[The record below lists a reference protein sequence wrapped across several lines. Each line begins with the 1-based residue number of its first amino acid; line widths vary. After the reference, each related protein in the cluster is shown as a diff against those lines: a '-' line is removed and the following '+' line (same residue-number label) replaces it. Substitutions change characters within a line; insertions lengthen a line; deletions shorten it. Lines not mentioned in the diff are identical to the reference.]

1 MINSISLNNYKCF
14 STISFTDLQSITF
27 IGGANNTGK
36 TVLIEAIYKVLQS
49 QPADKDID
57 MRINGKPASTYKKTP
72 VAYLGAL
79 ESPDAVWLSAMV
91 KYFRETHQLDKL
103 VGVLHFFEPDIDSI
117 YANEGEPAGPFV
129 ELEFGEKVPL
139 LHMGHGS
146 LRAVQML
153 ALIVSNRNG
162 VVLIDEI
169 ENGLHYRMF
178 SELLF
183 MFYDLALKLNVQ
195 LFITT
200 QSWEVL
206 SETACILEEIGQ
218 LKTLAYVR
226 LDRGKE
232 IQAKQYQGKE
242 LLAAAESD
250 LELR

>member
-14 STISFTDLQSITF
+14 KTIDFKDLQPITF

-36 TVLIEAIYKVLQS
+36 TVLLEALYKVLQS
-49 QPADKDID
+49 QPTAKDID
-57 MRINGKPASTYKKTP
+57 MRINGKPATTFKKTA

-103 VGVLHFFEPDIDSI
+103 VGVLHFFEPSIDSI
-117 YANEGEPAGPFV
+117 YANEGEPTGPWV
-129 ELEFGEKVPL
+129 ELDSGEKVPL
-139 LHMGHGS
+139 LHMGHGA

-153 ALIVSNRNG
+153 ALIAFNRNG

-183 MFYDLALKLNVQ
+183 VFYDLALEMNVQ

-206 SETACILEEIGQ
+206 SETACMLEEMGQ
-218 LKTLAYVR
+218 LKKLEYAR
-226 LDRGKE
+226 LERDNT
-232 IQAKQYQGKE
+232 IHAKKYQGKE

>member
-1 MINSISLNNYKCF
+1 MLNSISLNSYKCF
-14 STISFTDLQSITF
+14 STISITDLQPITF

-36 TVLIEAIYKVLQS
+36 TVLLEAIYKVLQS
-49 QPADKDID
+49 QPAAKDID
-57 MRINGKPASTYKKTP
+57 MRINDKPATTYKKTP

-103 VGVLHFFEPDIDSI
+103 VGVLHFFEPSIDSI
-117 YANEGEPAGPFV
+117 YANEGEPTGPWV
-129 ELEFGEKVPL
+129 ELDSGEKVPL
-139 LHMGHGS
+139 LHMGHGA

-153 ALIVSNRNG
+153 ALIAFNRNG

-183 MFYDLALKLNVQ
+183 VFYDLALEMNVQ

-206 SETACILEEIGQ
+206 SETACMLEEMGQ
-218 LKTLAYVR
+218 LKKLAYAR
-226 LDRGKE
+226 LERDNTIHAKE
-232 IQAKQYQGKE
+232 YQGKE

>member
-14 STISFTDLQSITF
+14 STISFTDLQPITF
-27 IGGANNTGK
+27 ISGANNTGK
-36 TVLIEAIYKVLQS
+36 TVLLEAIYKVLQS
-49 QPADKDID
+49 QPVAKDIG
-57 MRINGKPASTYKKTP
+57 MRINDKPATTYKKTP

-103 VGVLHFFEPDIDSI
+103 VGVLHFFEPSIDSI
-117 YANEGEPAGPFV
+117 YANEGEPAGPLV
-129 ELEFGEKVPL
+129 ELESGEKVPL
-139 LHMGHGS
+139 LHMGHGT

-153 ALIVSNRNG
+153 SLIATSRNG

-169 ENGLHYRMF
+169 ESGLYYRMF
-178 SELLF
+178 SELLLV
-183 MFYDLALKLNVQ
+183 FYDMALELNCQ
-195 LFITT
+195 LFIIT

-206 SETACILEEIGQ
+206 SETACMLEEMGQ
-218 LKTLAYVR
+218 LKKLAYVR
-226 LDRGKE
+226 LERDNMIR
-232 IQAKQYQGKE
+232 AKQFQGKE

>member
-1 MINSISLNNYKCF
+1 MLNSISLNSYKCF
-14 STISFTDLQSITF
+14 STISITDLQPITF

-36 TVLIEAIYKVLQS
+36 TVLLEAIYKVLQS
-49 QPADKDID
+49 QPAAKDID
-57 MRINGKPASTYKKTP
+57 MRINDKPATTYKKTP

-103 VGVLHFFEPDIDSI
+103 VGVLHFFEPSIETI
-117 YANEGEPAGPFV
+117 YANEVETVGPLV
-129 ELEFGEKVPL
+129 ELESGEKVPL
-139 LHMGHGS
+139 LHMGHGT

-153 ALIVSNRNG
+153 SLIESSRNG

-169 ENGLHYRMF
+169 ESGLHYRMF

-183 MFYDLALKLNVQ
+183 VFYDLALELNCQ

-206 SETACILEEIGQ
+206 SETACMMDEIGQ
-218 LKTLAYVR
+218 LKKLAFVRISRRKTLRITQYTGQQLLDSCNFDMEVR
-226 LDRGKE
+226 
-232 IQAKQYQGKE
+232 
-242 LLAAAESD
+242 
-250 LELR
+250 